1 MFLNNLL
8 KKDLLLIFII
18 LLAGFLRFFLL
29 DKIPIGI
36 TIDELDY
43 IINAKA
49 IFLNFTDISGTW
61 FPLSL
66 TNPPFSF
73 PKGEIPYLLF
83 APFIGPFPFS
93 LFNARILPA
102 ILSILF
108 VLVIYKI
115 VLKLFGRD
123 TAIIAGFL
131 MAINP
136 WAIWFGRTA
145 YDTPITVF
153 FYFLAFYILLI
164 TKSWKIFL
172 AFPVMF
178 IAFFSYVGTKII
190 LIPFIAII
198 LFFSWQSLNKK
209 RFTKQYLL
217 FLFLSISIF
226 FYFIFSI
233 LTRSEITRAGDLIT
247 PNSPW
252 IVSIVDFERKLS
264 IENSLTN
271 VFANK
276 PTVFV
281 REVMSLY
288 INAFDF
294 DLIFVR
300 GEQTAFISL
309 WNQGFLYLF
318 DSVFVILGLY
328 FLFTKKRKHFIFVGF
343 LIIISPI
350 PAAVSSMGSS
360 YSIRSSMLF
369 PLLIIVA
376 SVGVNYLIKSINN
389 GKYRYALTTVIIIG
403 YLFSLSMFLNNYL
416 YRNPVYNSDTF
427 NFSDRIVSK
436 YIDIAQKYGQK
447 VVLIGEADELRSVS
461 IFYDYLFYSNSYN
474 KNVIQEVAEVIRN
487 GDKIYKKINLVSCDE
502 FVFDKKSLI
511 IMPSGLCNNLKI
523 DLKNLSIARLADGGE
538 IYSVYDN
545 NICSK
550 YVLNKYPF
558 KIQMTDFNVEDLSE
572 QKFCQT
578 FVTNLHL

>member
-1 MFLNNLL
+1 
-8 KKDLLLIFII
+8 
-18 LLAGFLRFFLL
+18 
-29 DKIPIGI
+29 
-36 TIDELDY
+36 
-43 IINAKA
+43 
-49 IFLNFTDISGTW
+49 
-61 FPLSL
+61 
-66 TNPPFSF
+66 
-73 PKGEIPYLLF
+73 
-83 APFIGPFPFS
+83 
-93 LFNARILPA
+93 
-102 ILSILF
+102 
-108 VLVIYKI
+108 
-115 VLKLFGRD
+115 
-123 TAIIAGFL
+123 

-318 DSVFVILGLY
+318 DSVFVILDCI
-328 FLFTKKRKHFIFVGF
+328 FFTKRENISF
-343 LIIISPI
+343 L
-350 PAAVSSMGSS
+350 
-360 YSIRSSMLF
+360 
-369 PLLIIVA
+369 
-376 SVGVNYLIKSINN
+376 
-389 GKYRYALTTVIIIG
+389 
-403 YLFSLSMFLNNYL
+403 
-416 YRNPVYNSDTF
+416 SDF
-427 NFSDRIVSK
+427 
-436 YIDIAQKYGQK
+436 
-447 VVLIGEADELRSVS
+447 
-461 IFYDYLFYSNSYN
+461 
-474 KNVIQEVAEVIRN
+474 
-487 GDKIYKKINLVSCDE
+487 
-502 FVFDKKSLI
+502 
-511 IMPSGLCNNLKI
+511 
-523 DLKNLSIARLADGGE
+523 
-538 IYSVYDN
+538 
-545 NICSK
+545 
-550 YVLNKYPF
+550 
-558 KIQMTDFNVEDLSE
+558 
-572 QKFCQT
+572 
-578 FVTNLHL
+578 